1 MGPFF
6 GSHAL
11 GKTESQLA
19 FSSRVPEGTR
29 HMTLDALLPLPPPGF
44 ETTSEY
50 RLTPR
55 PKRAFHRFE
64 GPYGP
69 PGAPELIMELID

>member
-1 MGPFF
+1 
-6 GSHAL
+6 
-11 GKTESQLA
+11 
-19 FSSRVPEGTR
+19 
-29 HMTLDALLPLPPPGF
+29 MTLDALLPLPPPGF

-50 RLTPR
+50 RLTSR